1 MFGLHW
7 MVKPLAHNTANE
19 VTYMFVKTRNSSYDR
34 LPDQFS
40 LKMFNLFSFS
50 KISPMKKNKYIAPTI
65 DLVNINVEF
74 VCQSGPSLTPGSS
87 PGDAWE
93 ADSKSLNTL
102 DLDNNKE
109 VDN

>member
-1 MFGLHW
+1 ML
-7 MVKPLAHNTANE
+7 
-19 VTYMFVKTRNSSYDR
+19 Y
-34 LPDQFS
+34 
-40 LKMFNLFSFS
+40 LFPFS
-50 KISPMKKNKYIAPTI
+50 KNSPMKKNKYIAPTI

-74 VCQSGPSLTPGSS
+74 VCQSGPSLSPGSS

-102 DLDNNKE
+102 DLDNNEE

>member
-1 MFGLHW
+1 ML
-7 MVKPLAHNTANE
+7 
-19 VTYMFVKTRNSSYDR
+19 Y
-34 LPDQFS
+34 
-40 LKMFNLFSFS
+40 LFPFS

-65 DLVNINVEF
+65 DIVNINVEF
-74 VCQSGPSLTPGSS
+74 LCQSGPSLTPGSS

-102 DLDNNKE
+102 DLDNNEE